1 MNFVLSPEDK
11 KTPDMGSVGRVGDML
26 SLVGRSRREVWIL
39 FPVGWKT
46 SGSMPLSREITR
58 LDLVPPV
65 TRHLEDMGG
74 YQSFFFSIVSHAEQ
88 VLKICVLMADC
99 LKSTRIYKLFPR
111 PVSLNLI
118 WV

>member
-46 SGSMPLSREITR
+46 S
-58 LDLVPPV
+58 
-65 TRHLEDMGG
+65 
-74 YQSFFFSIVSHAEQ
+74 
-88 VLKICVLMADC
+88 
-99 LKSTRIYKLFPR
+99 
-111 PVSLNLI
+111 
-118 WV
+118 